1 MSAIADSM
9 EKNGLPESAEY
20 IRNKLD
26 HDIKLCMVDICKVST
41 IEFLF
46 YELFLTMHDDGYSGD
61 VSGEQW
67 EVAAETWLLRPARL
81 RLHALGHQPTFSF
94 GGEHQPCPVQGQLN
108 PGTAIAR

>member
-46 YELFLTMHDDGYSGD
+46 YELFLTMHDDGYSAD
-61 VSGEQW
+61 VIRRAVGSCCGNM
-67 EVAAETWLLRPARL
+67 ATS
-81 RLHALGHQPTFSF
+81 T
-94 GGEHQPCPVQGQLN
+94 C
-108 PGTAIAR
+108 